1 MSATSV
7 ATDALPAIVTRR
19 RARLRFL
26 RFWTSRVGLAMLA
39 FVVLVALLGPIFAP
53 HSPTAI
59 NGVPFSKP
67 GNGGLLGTD
76 FLGRDVLSRVLY
88 GGRSLIGLSLLATIG
103 GYAIGLPAGLLAGY
117 RRGAVDFVLMRGVDV
132 LLAFPPLLFLLV
144 VATGT
149 TENIWALVVAV
160 AIILSPGLTRIARA
174 AVLDVSQSSYV
185 EAALARG
192 EETPRILR
200 REILPNVLGVILA
213 DVGLRL
219 TYAVLLIAAMNFLGL
234 GLQPPKADWALMI
247 SENRI
252 AISLQ
257 PWAVFV
263 PAIFI
268 AGLVVSINLIAD
280 GIARSLGTS
289 IEALGGEAQGR

>member
-7 ATDALPAIVTRR
+7 ASDSLPAIVTPR

-26 RFWTSRVGLAMLA
+26 RFWTARVGLSLLV
-39 FVVLVALLGPIFAP
+39 FVVLLALLGPVFAP
-53 HSPTAI
+53 HSPDAI
-59 NGVPFSKP
+59 LGAPFTKP
-67 GNGGLLGTD
+67 SGATPLGTD
-76 FLGRDVLSRVLY
+76 FVGRDVLSRVLY
-88 GGRSLIGLSLLATIG
+88 GGRTLIGLSLLATLV
-103 GYAIGLPAGLLAGY
+103 GYVIGLPAGLLAGY
-117 RRGAVDFVLMRGVDV
+117 RRSMPDFLIMRVVDV

-149 TENIWALVVAV
+149 TENIWALVISVG
-160 AIILSPGLTRIARA
+160 IILSPGLTRIIRA
-174 AVLDVSQSSYV
+174 AVLDVSQRSYV

-192 EETPRILR
+192 EGTPRILR
-200 REILPNVLGVILA
+200 REILPNVLGVLLA

-252 AISLQ
+252 AIGLQ

-263 PAIFI
+263 PAALI
-268 AGLVVSINLIAD
+268 ACLTISINLVAD

>member
-1 MSATSV
+1 MSTTSV
-7 ATDALPAIVTRR
+7 AADSLPKIVTARR
-19 RARLRFL
+19 GRMRFL
-26 RFWTSRVGLAMLA
+26 RFWTSRVGLAMLV
-39 FVVLVALLGPIFAP
+39 FVVLVALLGPVFAP
-53 HSPTAI
+53 HSPTEI
-59 NGVPFSKP
+59 IGVPFANP
-67 GNGGLLGTD
+67 GSGWPFGTD

-88 GGRSLIGLSLLATIG
+88 GGRSLIGLSVLATIG

-132 LLAFPPLLFLLV
+132 LLAFPPLLFLLI

-149 TENIWALVVAV
+149 TESILALVVAV
-160 AIILSPGLTRIARA
+160 AIILSPGLTRIVRA
-174 AVLDVSQSSYV
+174 AVLDVSQRSYV
-185 EAALARG
+185 EAALVRG
-192 EETPRILR
+192 EGTPRILR
-200 REILPNVLGVILA
+200 REILPNILGVILA

-219 TYAVLLIAAMNFLGL
+219 TYAILLIAAMNFLGL

-252 AISLQ
+252 ALSLQ

-268 AGLVVSINLIAD
+268 ACLVVSINLIAD

>member
-1 MSATSV
+1 VSATSV
-7 ATDALPAIVTRR
+7 AADSLPTIITAR

-26 RFWTSRVGLAMLA
+26 RFWTSRVGLALFA
-39 FVVLVALLGPIFAP
+39 LVVLVALLGPVFSP
-53 HSPTAI
+53 HSPTDI
-59 NGVPFSKP
+59 TGIPFSKP
-67 GNGGLLGTD
+67 GGGALLGTD

-88 GGRSLIGLSLLATIG
+88 GGRTLIGLSVLATIG

-117 RRGAVDFVLMRGVDV
+117 RRGWVDSALMRGVDV

-160 AIILSPGLTRIARA
+160 AIILSPGLTRIVRA
-174 AVLDVSQSSYV
+174 AVLEVSQRSYV

-192 EETPRILR
+192 EGTSRILR
-200 REILPNVLGVILA
+200 REILPNILGVILA

-263 PAIFI
+263 PAILI
-268 AGLVVSINLIAD
+268 AALVVSINLIAD

>member
-1 MSATSV
+1 VSV
-7 ATDALPAIVTRR
+7 TTVASDSLPAIVTSRR
-19 RARLRFL
+19 GRLRFL
-26 RFWTSRVGLAMLA
+26 HFWTARVGL
-39 FVVLVALLGPIFAP
+39 VLFSLILLIALLGPVFAP

-59 NGVPFSKP
+59 VGVPFTKP
-67 GNGGLLGTD
+67 NGSALLGTD
-76 FLGRDVLSRVLY
+76 FLGRDVFSRVLY
-88 GGRSLIGLSLLATIG
+88 GGRTLIGLAMLATLG

-117 RRGAVDFVLMRGVDV
+117 RRGTVDFVLMRAVDV

-149 TENIWALVVAV
+149 TENIWALVAGV
-160 AIILSPGLTRIARA
+160 AIILSPGLTRIVRA
-174 AVLDVSQSSYV
+174 SVLDVSQRSYV

-192 EETPRILR
+192 EGTPRILR
-200 REILPNVLGVILA
+200 REIVPNVLGVILA

-219 TYAVLLIAAMNFLGL
+219 TYAILLIAAMNFLGL

-263 PAIFI
+263 PAILI
-268 AGLVVSINLIAD
+268 GVVTVSINLIAD

>member
-1 MSATSV
+1 VSATTV
-7 ATDALPAIVTRR
+7 ASDVLPTIVPSRR
-19 RARLRFL
+19 GRLRFL
-26 RFWTSRVGLAMLA
+26 RFWTARVGL
-39 FVVLVALLGPIFAP
+39 VLFTIALLIALLGPVLAP
-53 HSPTAI
+53 HSPTEI
-59 NGVPFSKP
+59 VGVPFSKP
-67 GNGGLLGTD
+67 SGAAPLGTD

-88 GGRSLIGLSLLATIG
+88 GGRTLIGLAMLATLG
-103 GYAIGLPAGLLAGY
+103 GYAIGLPAGLVAGY
-117 RRGAVDFVLMRGVDV
+117 RQGKVDFVLMRAVDV

-149 TENIWALVVAV
+149 TENIWALVAGV
-160 AIILSPGLTRIARA
+160 AIILAPGLTRIVRA
-174 AVLDVSQSSYV
+174 AVLDVSQRSYV

-192 EETPRILR
+192 EATPRILR
-200 REILPNVLGVILA
+200 REIVPNILGVILA

-219 TYAVLLIAAMNFLGL
+219 TYAILLIAAMNFLGL

-263 PAIFI
+263 PAILI
-268 AGLVVSINLIAD
+268 ASVTVSINLIAD

-289 IEALGGEAQGR
+289 IEALGGEAAGR

>member
-1 MSATSV
+1 
-7 ATDALPAIVTRR
+7 
-19 RARLRFL
+19 
-26 RFWTSRVGLAMLA
+26 MLA
-39 FVVLVALLGPIFAP
+39 VVLIVALLGPVFAP

-59 NGVPFSKP
+59 VGVPFSKP
-67 GNGGLLGTD
+67 SGSALLGTD

-88 GGRSLIGLSLLATIG
+88 GGRTLIGLSVLATII
-103 GYAIGLPAGLLAGY
+103 GYALGLPAGLLAGY
-117 RRGAVDFVLMRGVDV
+117 RRGRVDFVLMRMVDV

-149 TENIWALVVAV
+149 TENIWGLVVAV
-160 AIILSPGLTRIARA
+160 GIILSPGLTRIVRA
-174 AVLDVSQSSYV
+174 AVLEVSQRSYV

-192 EETPRILR
+192 EGTPRILR
-200 REILPNVLGVILA
+200 REIMPNVLGVVLA

-219 TYAVLLIAAMNFLGL
+219 TYAILLIAAMNFLGL

-263 PAIFI
+263 PALLI
-268 AGLVVSINLIAD
+268 AGLAVSINLIAD
-280 GIARSLGTS
+280 AIARSLGTS
-289 IEALGGEAQGR
+289 IEALGGEAAGR

>member
-1 MSATSV
+1 VSATTV
-7 ATDALPAIVTRR
+7 ASDSLPAIVTSRR
-19 RARLRFL
+19 GRLRFL
-26 RFWTSRVGLAMLA
+26 HFWTARVGLAL
-39 FVVLVALLGPIFAP
+39 FSLILLIALLGPVLAP
-53 HSPTAI
+53 HSPTEI
-59 NGVPFSKP
+59 VGVPFTKP
-67 GNGGLLGTD
+67 NGSTLLGTD

-88 GGRSLIGLSLLATIG
+88 GGRTLIGLAMLATLG

-117 RRGAVDFVLMRGVDV
+117 RRGRVDFVLMRAVDV

-144 VATGT
+144 VATGS
-149 TENIWALVVAV
+149 TENIWALVAGV
-160 AIILSPGLTRIARA
+160 AIILSPGLTRIVRA
-174 AVLDVSQSSYV
+174 SVLDVSQRSYV

-192 EETPRILR
+192 EGTPRILR
-200 REILPNVLGVILA
+200 REIVPNVLGVILA

-219 TYAVLLIAAMNFLGL
+219 TYAILLIAAMNFLGL

-263 PAIFI
+263 PAILI
-268 AGLVVSINLIAD
+268 GVVTVSINLIAD